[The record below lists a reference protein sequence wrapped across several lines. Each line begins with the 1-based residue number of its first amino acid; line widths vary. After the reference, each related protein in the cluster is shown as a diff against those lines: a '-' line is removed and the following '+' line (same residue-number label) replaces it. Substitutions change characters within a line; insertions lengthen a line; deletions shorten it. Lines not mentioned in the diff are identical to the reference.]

1 MYHFCNLRDLNF
13 YLIILNK
20 DMTMVHIENMVRT
33 SYPGLYN
40 KIPSVAVRPA
50 IGFLKR
56 LFHEKEINAFLDKNS
71 RLIGLDF
78 VESILEHLNISY
90 KVNHRQ
96 LENIPAIGKVII
108 VANHPLGAADALT
121 LLKMISDARQ
131 DKAIKIV
138 ANQMLSHI
146 PQLAPLLIPV
156 DNIQGKLTRES
167 LQALD
172 KALEN
177 EEVIIFFPAGEVSR
191 ASFNGIKDTYWKSGF
206 FKIAQRT
213 STSVL
218 PIHIEA
224 RNSSLFYA
232 LSFIY
237 KPMSAFLLG
246 HELLRLRKNK
256 PLEFKI
262 GEVIPP
268 SSFQNTSLH
277 PKQYARLFRK
287 HLYRIARN
295 RKTILPT
302 EQSISHPVDRNQ
314 LRDELKASE
323 KLGSTTDGKDI
334 YLVEAEES
342 PTIIK
347 EIGRLREY
355 TFRKVG
361 EGTGTKR
368 DIDKYDEYYMH
379 LVLWDD
385 DALEIAG
392 AYRIGECSWILSW
405 LGKEGLYMNEL
416 CQINDS
422 LDDTL
427 EHAIELG
434 RSFVQPKYWGSR
446 ALDYLWQGIGAYL
459 AHNPHIKY
467 MYGPVSIS
475 NSYPKVAKDMLVY
488 FYTRYF
494 EPETKAF
501 KARRPYVLSRNAR
514 TEFDTIFEGQEYND
528 AFRTL
533 KSYLR
538 EMQVSVPT
546 LYKQYGELCEHN
558 GVKFFDFGVDPD
570 FNNSI
575 DGYLLVDLHKLKEEK
590 RKRYLVQE

>member
-1 MYHFCNLRDLNF
+1 
-13 YLIILNK
+13 
-20 DMTMVHIENMVRT
+20 MVHIENMVRS

-40 KIPSVAVRPA
+40 KIPSIAVRPA
-50 IGFLKR
+50 IGFLKKM
-56 LFHEKEINAFLDKNS
+56 FHEKEINAFLDQNS

-78 VESILEHLNISY
+78 VESVLEHLNISY

-131 DKAIKIV
+131 DKTIKIV

-146 PQLAPLLIPV
+146 PQLAPLLIPA

-167 LQALD
+167 LQAID

-177 EEVIIFFPAGEVSR
+177 EEVVIFFPAGEVSR

-206 FKIAQRT
+206 VKIAQRT

-218 PIHIEA
+218 PIHIDA
-224 RNSSLFYA
+224 RNSSMFYT

-246 HELLRLRKNK
+246 HELMRSRKNK

-262 GEVIPP
+262 GEIIPP

-287 HLYRIARN
+287 HLYRIAKN

-302 EQSISHPVDRNQ
+302 EQSISHPVNRNQ

-323 KLGSTTDGKDI
+323 KLGSTTDGKGI
-334 YLVEAEES
+334 YLVDAAES
-342 PTIIK
+342 PTVIK

-416 CQINDS
+416 CQINES

-427 EHAIELG
+427 EYAIELG

-467 MYGPVSIS
+467 MYGPVTIS
-475 NSYPKVAKDMLVY
+475 NAYPKIAKDLLVY

-501 KARRPYVLSRNAR
+501 KAKRPYVLSRNTRA
-514 TEFDTIFEGQEYND
+514 EFDAIFEAQEYD
-528 AFRTL
+528 EAFRTL

-538 EMQVSVPT
+538 EMQVTVPT
-546 LYKQYGELCEHN
+546 LYKQYGELCEN
-558 GVKFFDFGVDPD
+558 DGVKFFDFGVDPD
-570 FNNSI
+570 FNNAI
-575 DGYLLVDLHKLKEEK
+575 DGYLLVDLRKLKEEK
-590 RKRYLVQE
+590 RRRYLVQE

>member
-1 MYHFCNLRDLNF
+1 
-13 YLIILNK
+13 
-20 DMTMVHIENMVRT
+20 MVHIENMVRT
-33 SYPGLYN
+33 SYPDLYN
-40 KIPSVAVRPA
+40 KIPSIAMRPT

-78 VESILEHLNISY
+78 VESILEYLNISY
-90 KVNHRQ
+90 KVNHQQ

-121 LLKMISDARQ
+121 LLKMITDARQ

-146 PQLAPLLIPV
+146 PQLASLLIPV

-167 LQALD
+167 LQAID

-177 EEVIIFFPAGEVSR
+177 EEVVVFFPAGEVSR

-206 FKIAQRT
+206 IKIAQRT
-213 STSVL
+213 STPVL
-218 PIHIEA
+218 PIHIDA
-224 RNSSLFYA
+224 RNSSMFYT

-246 HELLRLRKNK
+246 HELIRSRKNK

-268 SSFQNTSLH
+268 SSFQNTSLL

-314 LRDELKASE
+314 LRAELKASE

-334 YLVEAEES
+334 YLVDAEES

-422 LDDTL
+422 LDNTL
-427 EHAIELG
+427 EYAIELG

-459 AHNPHIKY
+459 VHNPHIKY
-467 MYGPVSIS
+467 MYGPVTIS
-475 NSYPKVAKDMLVY
+475 NSYPKVAKDLLVY
-488 FYTRYF
+488 FYSHYF
-494 EPETKAF
+494 KPEAQEF
-501 KARRPYVLSRNAR
+501 KAKRPYVLSRNTR
-514 TEFDTIFEGQEYND
+514 EEFDNIFEGQEYD
-528 AFRTL
+528 EAFRTL

-538 EMQVSVPT
+538 EMQVTVPT
-546 LYKQYGELCEHN
+546 LYKQYGELCENN

-570 FNNSI
+570 FNNAI

-590 RKRYLVQE
+590 KKRYLVQE